1 MMAKLN
7 QQDYKLICTQM
18 NGLVCFPMSH
28 SFSHPFLHFKS
39 YNLNLTL
46 SIGVRDGG
54 RGYAGG
60 GGGGGGTTCAIFRK
74 EYIIEKNI
82 MMIKCEVFLY
92 FTEVLKFNHREK
104 LCV

>member
-18 NGLVCFPMSH
+18 NVLVCFPMSH
-28 SFSHPFLHFKS
+28 SFSHPFLHFQS

-46 SIGVRDGG
+46 SIGVRNGG

-60 GGGGGGTTCAIFRK
+60 GGGGGGQH
-74 EYIIEKNI
+74 
-82 MMIKCEVFLY
+82 
-92 FTEVLKFNHREK
+92 VLFFGKSI
-104 LCV
+104 